1 MDDGAVRPVVLVV
14 AVGLFAGGCGGD
26 ARHQTLEGTAFAVSV
41 AADAQ
46 SAAGASG
53 VDLRRLVTASANK
66 ALALLPHRG
75 RVEITVRVS
84 PERTIPGIGIGG
96 FTGPKGNVAIAID
109 PSHTD
114 LRHTLETWIP
124 ATVAH
129 ELHHSS
135 RMRVG
140 PGYGVTLGQAIVS
153 EGLADRFAYEVFPDT
168 PPQPWDHA
176 LTKAQE
182 QASWLSSAHEHVPT
196 RTTRRCYAATLR
208 RAADST
214 ASHRPRCNQGGFAA
228 HEARGKSPAR
238 VAGLIAA

>member
-1 MDDGAVRPVVLVV
+1 MLSPRQAR
-14 AVGLFAGGCGGD
+14 VGLISGGSSPP
-26 ARHQTLEGTAFAVSV
+26 RPT
-41 AADAQ
+41 
-46 SAAGASG
+46 
-53 VDLRRLVTASANK
+53 RP
-66 ALALLPHRG
+66 LALLPHRG

-84 PERTIPGIGIGG
+84 PERTIPGIGIDG

-168 PPQPWDHA
+168 PPQPGI
-176 LTKAQE
+176 TR
-182 QASWLSSAHEHVPT
+182 SRRRRNRPPGSAPVL
-196 RTTRRCYAATLR
+196 C
-208 RAADST
+208 
-214 ASHRPRCNQGGFAA
+214 
-228 HEARGKSPAR
+228 
-238 VAGLIAA
+238 